1 MAIMIGAFEFEGPF
15 SDAANLKDEPGLYAI
30 LCENRGEMELVE
42 LDEAG
47 CLKHCLDADE
57 YTSNFRFWQETSNSN
72 LLAAVHYTP
81 HLSREQRRSMKMRL
95 LEEFQ

>member
-1 MAIMIGAFEFEGPF
+1 MGIMIGAIEFEGPY

-30 LCENRGEMELVE
+30 LCENKGEMELVE

-57 YTSNFRFWQETSNSN
+57 YTSNILFWQENSHSR
-72 LLAAVHYTP
+72 LQAAVHYTP
-81 HLSREQRRSMKMRL
+81 HLSREQRCDMKLRL
-95 LEEFQ
+95 LEEFE